1 MVALFNKTALEPK
14 DAHLIIG
21 KICLTELWGKKIT
34 LHIQTNINIFIEGD
48 CLRVKE
54 VGRGGGGKLQEN
66 KYESIW
72 SLVFLY

>member
-1 MVALFNKTALEPK
+1 MRLLCSTRLLLEPK

-34 LHIQTNINIFIEGD
+34 LHIQTSINIFIEGD

-54 VGRGGGGKLQEN
+54 EGNSRKINMNLFGH
-66 KYESIW
+66 W
-72 SLVFLY
+72 SSFTDL